1 MPADNHTLEAGRIT
15 GSRFLA
21 NTSFHLALLLVV
33 ELAAY
38 SGIFSI
44 FFLSDDFNLLIARS
58 DWLTFGEGYFRPL
71 PHLLVHSIYRIFGL
85 NLFPYHLA
93 SLLLHYLNAV
103 ILYLI
108 LQKLFRNR
116 AIALAGAILFC
127 TNFLISEAVFWISSV
142 TSLLVALFYLL
153 GIYLYLCYLERPKRG
168 TYGLVI
174 LCFILS
180 LLAKENAVTFPVLLV
195 LVEIAF
201 KKGVL
206 GEKFQWRACLK
217 RVIPLALILVVYL
230 VFKFHSVSAA
240 MDRETLAIGYHNL
253 RNIRHLLLSLFTFNP
268 FNDLPFV
275 FIDIKIINL
284 FLNSP
289 IPAPVISF
297 CLGKFWLPLVLGA
310 LILLF
315 CLVMLWKGEIRVKIG
330 LLAFFAIMGPFIFI
344 SSHHLLYGGYF
355 RYPLRLYYLPA
366 AFFFIFLSA
375 LLCQASTW
383 LKAQFP
389 RRTLVMLV
397 VFLAAILTL
406 SELVKIRKRTADWLI
421 AGQVTQSLIQ
431 EARPF
436 MTVASARTMIFFN
449 VPDSIRGAYIFRN
462 GFVSALSI
470 FYPQAQVEIKISTT
484 PPDQYRVPAHLR
496 DRGDILFID
505 CREGRLRP
513 FSPNR

>member
-1 MPADNHTLEAGRIT
+1 MPAKIQTLQAGRT
-15 GSRFLA
+15 PGHRFLA
-21 NTSFHLALLLVV
+21 DTSFHLAILLVV
-33 ELAAY
+33 ELMAY

-71 PHLLVHSIYRIFGL
+71 PHLLVHSIYRLFGL

-93 SLLLHYLNAV
+93 SLVLHYLTV
-103 ILYLI
+103 IILYFI
-108 LQKLFRNR
+108 LRKLFKNR
-116 AIALAGAILFC
+116 AIALAGAVLFC

-153 GIYLYLCYLERPKRG
+153 GVYLYLCYLERPKRT

-195 LVEIAF
+195 LVEIAYT
-201 KKGVL
+201 KGVL
-206 GEKFQWRACLK
+206 GERFQWRSCLR
-217 RVIPLALILVVYL
+217 RVLPLALILLVYL
-230 VFKFHSVSAA
+230 AFKFHSVSAA
-240 MDRETLAIGYHNL
+240 MDRDTLSIGYHNL
-253 RNIRHLLLSLFTFNP
+253 RNIRHLLLSMFTFNP

-275 FIDIKIINL
+275 LIDIKIMNL

-289 IPAPVISF
+289 IQAPVISI

-310 LILLF
+310 LILVF
-315 CLVMLWKGEIRVKIG
+315 CLVMLWTGEIRVKIG
-330 LLAFFAIMGPFIFI
+330 LLAFFAVMGPFIFI

-375 LLCQASTW
+375 LLSQGATW

-389 RRTLVMLV
+389 RRSIVMMV
-397 VFLAAILTL
+397 VFLAAMLTL
-406 SELVKIRKRTADWLI
+406 SEVVKIRKRTADWLI
-421 AGQVTQSLIQ
+421 AGQVTQSVIQ
-431 EARPF
+431 QSRPF
-436 MTVASARTMIFFN
+436 MTGTSARTLIFFN
-449 VPDSIRGAYIFRN
+449 VPDSFRGAYIFRN

-470 FYPQAQVEIKISTT
+470 FYPQAQVEIKISST
-484 PPDQYRVPAHLR
+484 PPEQYRLPAHLR

-505 CREGRLRP
+505 CREGRLRTFLP
-513 FSPNR
+513 SR